1 YEIAGV
7 YYAATELEARQCA
20 GSPVMIVG
28 GGNSAGQ
35 AAMFLAEKG
44 CPVCIVVRRPL
55 DATMSKYLVD
65 RIESHPAIQVH
76 VGTTVTALHGEPTLR
91 GVTVSNHDGDLAVD
105 CTALFS
111 FIGAEPNSAW
121 LKGVAVDEHGFVLTD
136 RS

>member
-1 YEIAGV
+1 MAGV

-44 CPVCIVVRRPL
+44 SAVCIVVRRSL

-65 RIESHPAIQVH
+65 RIQSHPAIQVH
-76 VGTTVTALHGEPTLR
+76 VGMTVAELRGEPTLHR
-91 GVTVSNHDGDLAVD
+91 VTLSNGDGTVEVD
-105 CTALFS
+105 CTALF
-111 FIGAEPNSAW
+111 
-121 LKGVAVDEHGFVLTD
+121 
-136 RS
+136 